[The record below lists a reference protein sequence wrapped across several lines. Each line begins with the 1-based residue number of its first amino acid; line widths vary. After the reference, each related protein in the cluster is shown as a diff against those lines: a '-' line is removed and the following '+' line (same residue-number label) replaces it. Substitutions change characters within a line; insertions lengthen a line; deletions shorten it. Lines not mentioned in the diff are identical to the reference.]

1 MHTYRRAPIFAA
13 AALVIGAHVTAP
25 TALADTCP
33 DVHVVYARGTDTIP
47 PFDQVGQALVNSLS
61 TQLAGRS
68 MSVYGINYPA
78 TWDLN
83 NGTTS
88 GANDGWVHIQNLV
101 AACPATRLI
110 LGGYSQGADVID
122 LLTTTSGAAFG
133 TPTPMPDAI
142 ASHVAAVVVF
152 GNPSR
157 KVGGGPLPSRS
168 PLYGEKAVDV
178 CLTGDPICS
187 NGTNLFAH
195 SQYVSSGVVNQAAQF
210 AAGRVSPVA
219 G

>member
-1 MHTYRRAPIFAA
+1 MHPCTRIAAHRFFAA

-33 DVHVVYARGTDTIP
+33 DVHVVYARGTDTIPP

-133 TPTPMPDAI
+133 TPPTPPMPDAI

-152 GNPSR
+152 LVTHR
-157 KVGGGPLPSRS
+157 ARS
-168 PLYGEKAVDV
+168 
-178 CLTGDPICS
+178 
-187 NGTNLFAH
+187 
-195 SQYVSSGVVNQAAQF
+195 
-210 AAGRVSPVA
+210 VA
-219 G
+219 GLCRREARCTAKKPSTCA